1 MEREKPERASAPD
14 LDRLIVHIGGR
25 LREHRIDSS
34 IADGLRDHPVL
45 YEVVGK
51 WPPNTPLRA
60 TPGDVHVAITA
71 VRKASV
77 ALVTTSPNDPAA
89 GALDMILQRLNESV
103 DQGLLSET
111 SLLRDGRPDEGGDDE
126 DSEVVGKWPPD

>member
-1 MEREKPERASAPD
+1 MPERAPAPD
-14 LDRLIVHIGGR
+14 LDKLIVHIGRR
-25 LREHRIDSS
+25 LREHRIDPS

-60 TPGDVHVAITA
+60 TPGDAHVAITA

-77 ALVTTSPNDPAA
+77 ALVRTSPNDPAA
-89 GALDMILQRLNESV
+89 EALDTILRRLHQSV
-103 DQGLLSET
+103 DQSLLSET
-111 SLLRDGRPDEGGDDE
+111 SLRSGRPDEDGDDKDAE
-126 DSEVVGKWPPD
+126 IVGKWPPD